1 MENNMKIE
9 IDAKLINVSTIR
21 LAIASFISN
30 LKITLDEIVEIKTAL
45 SEAVTNAIEHGYNN
59 LEEGKKVI
67 VEIITKSFEEET
79 IEIIVQDFGVGIEDI
94 SLAMSPEYTTKPEEE
109 HAGIGFTIMENF
121 MDEVVVDSTFG
132 SGTTIKLYKKIKKK
146 SSVSK

>member
-109 HAGIGFTIMENF
+109 HAGC
-121 MDEVVVDSTFG
+121 
-132 SGTTIKLYKKIKKK
+132 
-146 SSVSK
+146 

>member
-45 SEAVTNAIEHGYNN
+45 SEAVTNAIEHGYND
-59 LEEGKKVI
+59 LEESKKVI
-67 VEIITKSFEEET
+67 R
-79 IEIIVQDFGVGIEDI
+79 Q
-94 SLAMSPEYTTKPEEE
+94 
-109 HAGIGFTIMENF
+109 
-121 MDEVVVDSTFG
+121 MD
-132 SGTTIKLYKKIKKK
+132 KARK
-146 SSVSK
+146 SSKDSYNIK

>member
-45 SEAVTNAIEHGYNN
+45 SE
-59 LEEGKKVI
+59 L
-67 VEIITKSFEEET
+67 
-79 IEIIVQDFGVGIEDI
+79 
-94 SLAMSPEYTTKPEEE
+94 SLI
-109 HAGIGFTIMENF
+109 HI
-121 MDEVVVDSTFG
+121 
-132 SGTTIKLYKKIKKK
+132 
-146 SSVSK
+146 

>member
-109 HAGIGFTIMENF
+109 HAGMGFTIMENF
-121 MDEVVVDSTFG
+121 MDEVV
-132 SGTTIKLYKKIKKK
+132 LYG
-146 SSVSK
+146 

>member
-59 LEEGKKVI
+59 L
-67 VEIITKSFEEET
+67 
-79 IEIIVQDFGVGIEDI
+79 
-94 SLAMSPEYTTKPEEE
+94 
-109 HAGIGFTIMENF
+109 
-121 MDEVVVDSTFG
+121 
-132 SGTTIKLYKKIKKK
+132 KKK
-146 SSVSK
+146 KKYL

>member
-30 LKITLDEIVEIKTAL
+30 LNITLDEVVEIKTAL
-45 SEAVTNAIEHGYNN
+45 SEAVTNAIEHGYND
-59 LEEGKKVI
+59 LEDGKKVI
-67 VEIITKSFEEET
+67 VEITTKSFEEDI

-109 HAGIGFTIMENF
+109 HAGMGFTIMENF
-121 MDEVVVDSTFG
+121 MDEVIVDSNFG
-132 SGTTIKLYKKIKKK
+132 RGTIIKLYKKIKKK

>member
-109 HAGIGFTIMENF
+109 HAGMGNKNGEKNK
-121 MDEVVVDSTFG
+121 E
-132 SGTTIKLYKKIKKK
+132 LY
-146 SSVSK
+146 